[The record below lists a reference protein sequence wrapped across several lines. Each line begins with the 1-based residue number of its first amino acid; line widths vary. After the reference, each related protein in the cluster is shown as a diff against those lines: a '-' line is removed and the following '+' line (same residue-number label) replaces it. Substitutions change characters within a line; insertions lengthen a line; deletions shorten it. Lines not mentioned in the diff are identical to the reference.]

1 MRALH
6 VDYAEVEQT
15 VLNHQLSHSFVD
27 QPPPTD
33 NALLFP
39 LNTIKAVLGLH
50 VLPHLLLDG
59 LVTLKRLHRLSCP
72 THLQQRYDAE
82 PAFLQLISEDAPDLA
97 ERLTD
102 PRTEFP
108 IACLFVCW
116 GPCSFWGPGSCRDM
130 RNRRC

>member
-1 MRALH
+1 MVWLTFVLAFELCIECVLVFIRDSGVRALH

-59 LVTLKRLHRLSCP
+59 LVT
-72 THLQQRYDAE
+72 
-82 PAFLQLISEDAPDLA
+82 
-97 ERLTD
+97 
-102 PRTEFP
+102 
-108 IACLFVCW
+108 
-116 GPCSFWGPGSCRDM
+116 
-130 RNRRC
+130 